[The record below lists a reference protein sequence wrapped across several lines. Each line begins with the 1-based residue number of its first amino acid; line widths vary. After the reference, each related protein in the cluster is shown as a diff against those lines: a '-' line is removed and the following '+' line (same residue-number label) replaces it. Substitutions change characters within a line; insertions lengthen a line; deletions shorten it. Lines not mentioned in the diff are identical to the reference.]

1 MARSSAVSGIL
12 RIVKIAG
19 ELDTRIRL
27 QKEAFLLAVASEDCF
42 SVDDFD
48 YHHYGPYSRVVSD
61 SLRYAVVM
69 GLVDEHAHS
78 FDESGEHVRYSY
90 SLTEEGAS
98 LVDQES
104 SMNETSALIEELNK
118 HHWRSLELAATIR
131 FLEIREGFN
140 DREAALS
147 EALRLKPATKPYVD
161 DAKKV
166 LDFV

>member
-12 RIVKIAG
+12 KIVKIAG

-27 QKEAFLLAVASEDCF
+27 QKEAFLLAVAQDSSF

-61 SLRYAVVM
+61 SLRYAVAV
-69 GLVDEHAHS
+69 GLVHEHAHS

-90 SLTEEGAS
+90 SLTEQGAS
-98 LVDQES
+98 IIDQEDLTVADS
-104 SMNETSALIEELNK
+104 DLIQEFNR
-118 HHWRSLELAATIR
+118 HHWRSLELAATVK
-131 FLEIREGFN
+131 FLEVREGFN
-140 DREAALS
+140 DRDAAMR

-166 LDFV
+166 LSFV